1 MPDRFHPNSFTKEEY
16 VMKKE
21 NKFGAAA
28 IAKLAM
34 MTAISI
40 VLLLIVRVP
49 FPPAPFLV
57 YDPADVPIY
66 ITAFA
71 FGPAAGLIVTLIVCL
86 IQAFMLG
93 GDGLYGFLMH
103 FVATG
108 LVAVVIGIMYSRNK
122 TRKMAVIS
130 LVTAVILATAVMCVM
145 NLIVTPLYMG
155 APREAVIAM
164 LPTAIIPFNLLK
176 AGLNSVLTF
185 ILYKRVSGFLHSG
198 AIAKSAAIDT
208 DKQ

>member
-1 MPDRFHPNSFTKEEY
+1 MNNSRLSTA
-16 VMKKE
+16 M
-21 NKFGAAA
+21 
-28 IAKLAM
+28 IARLAM
-34 MTAISI
+34 MTAVSL
-40 VLLLIVRVP
+40 VLLLIVRIP

-71 FGPAAGLIVTLIVCL
+71 YGPAAGLIVTLVVCL

-108 LVAVVIGIMYSRNK
+108 IVAVVIGLMYARNK
-122 TRKMAVIS
+122 TRKRAVVS
-130 LVTAVILATAVMCVM
+130 LVTGVIVATAVMCVM

-155 APREAVIAM
+155 APREAVVAM

-176 AGLNSVLTF
+176 AGLNAVLTF
-185 ILYKRVSGFLHSG
+185 VLYKRVSGFLHRGSTVAAAEG
-198 AIAKSAAIDT
+198 AGQNAAE
-208 DKQ
+208 

>member
-1 MPDRFHPNSFTKEEY
+1 MNNSSKISTA
-16 VMKKE
+16 M
-21 NKFGAAA
+21 
-28 IAKLAM
+28 ISRLAM
-34 MTAISI
+34 MTAVSL
-40 VLLLIVRVP
+40 VLLLIVRIP

-71 FGPAAGLIVTLIVCL
+71 YGPAAGLIVTLVVCL

-108 LVAVVIGIMYSRNK
+108 IVAVVIGLMYKNNK
-122 TRKMAVIS
+122 TRKRAITALITGVI
-130 LVTAVILATAVMCVM
+130 VATAVMCVM

-155 APREAVIAM
+155 APRAAVVAM

-176 AGLNSVLTF
+176 AGLNAVLTF
-185 ILYKRVSGFLHSG
+185 ILYKRVSGFLHRE
-198 AIAKSAAIDT
+198 AALAVAERT
-208 DKQ
+208 E

>member
-1 MPDRFHPNSFTKEEY
+1 MNNQ
-16 VMKKE
+16 
-21 NKFGAAA
+21 NKFSTAA

-34 MTAISI
+34 MTAVSM
-40 VLLLIVRVP
+40 VLLLLVRIP

-71 FGPAAGLIVTLIVCL
+71 FGPAAGLIVTLVVCL

-108 LVAVVIGIMYSRNK
+108 IVAVVIGLMYKNCK
-122 TRKMAVIS
+122 TKKKAVQA
-130 LVTAVILATAVMCVM
+130 LVVGVILATAVMCVM
-145 NLIVTPLYMG
+145 NLIVTPVYMG
-155 APREAVIAM
+155 APRAAVVAM

-176 AGLNSVLTF
+176 AGINSILTF
-185 ILYKRVSGFLHSG
+185 ILYKRVSGFLHGS
-198 AIAKSAAIDT
+198 SAVRAPEEV
-208 DKQ
+208 K

>member
-1 MPDRFHPNSFTKEEY
+1 MNNQ
-16 VMKKE
+16 
-21 NKFGAAA
+21 NKFGAPA

-34 MTAISI
+34 MTAVSV
-40 VLLLIVRVP
+40 VLLLIIRIP

-71 FGPAAGLIVTLIVCL
+71 FGPAAGLVVTLVVCL

-108 LVAVVIGIMYSRNK
+108 IVAVVIGLMYSKCK
-122 TRKMAVIS
+122 TRKRAITALVVGVI
-130 LVTAVILATAVMCVM
+130 VATAVMCVM
-145 NLIVTPLYMG
+145 NLIVTPVSMG
-155 APREAVIAM
+155 APREAVAAM

-185 ILYKRVSGFLHSG
+185 ILYKRVSGFLHGSSTSKTAEG
-198 AIAKSAAIDT
+198 T
-208 DKQ
+208 R

>member
-1 MPDRFHPNSFTKEEY
+1 MNNQS
-16 VMKKE
+16 
-21 NKFGAAA
+21 KFGASA
-28 IAKLAM
+28 IARLAM
-34 MTAISI
+34 MTAVSV
-40 VLLLIVRVP
+40 VLLLIVRIP

-71 FGPAAGLIVTLIVCL
+71 FGPAAGLLVTLVVCL
-86 IQAFMLG
+86 IQAFLLG

-108 LVAVVIGIMYSRNK
+108 IVAVVIGLMYSKCK
-122 TRKMAVIS
+122 TRKRA
-130 LVTAVILATAVMCVM
+130 VTALVVGVIVATAVKALVVGVILAVIVMCAM
-145 NLIVTPLYMG
+145 NLIVTPVYMG

-176 AGLNSVLTF
+176 AGLNSILTF
-185 ILYKRVSGFLHSG
+185 ILYKRVSGFLHG
-198 AIAKSAAIDT
+198 GSAVKAAEGT
-208 DKQ
+208 R

>member
-1 MPDRFHPNSFTKEEY
+1 MN
-16 VMKKE
+16 KKISV
-21 NKFGAAA
+21 KM

-34 MTAISI
+34 MAAISM
-40 VLLLIVRVP
+40 VLLLIVRIP

-71 FGPAAGLIVTLIVCL
+71 FGPTAGLVVTLIVCL

-108 LVAVVIGIMYSRNK
+108 VAVLVIGTLYKHKK
-122 TRKMAVIS
+122 TKKRAIVCLVVGV
-130 LVTAVILATAVMCVM
+130 LVTLVVMTGM
-145 NLIVTPLYMG
+145 NMLITPMYMG
-155 APREAVIAM
+155 VDMKVVAAM

-185 ILYKRVSGFLHSG
+185 LLYKRLSGFLHNN
-198 AIAKSAAIDT
+198 
-208 DKQ
+208 

>member
-1 MPDRFHPNSFTKEEY
+1 MNSTSKISTP
-16 VMKKE
+16 M
-21 NKFGAAA
+21 
-28 IAKLAM
+28 IARLAM
-34 MTAISI
+34 MTAVSI
-40 VLLLIVRVP
+40 ILLLIIRIP

-108 LVAVVIGIMYSRNK
+108 IVAVVIGAIYYRNK
-122 TRKMAVIS
+122 TKKSAIIALVVGVI
-130 LVTAVILATAVMCVM
+130 VATVVMCIM
-145 NLIVTPLYMG
+145 NLIVTPAYMG
-155 APREAVIAM
+155 APRAAVVAM
-164 LPTAIIPFNLLK
+164 LPTVIIPFNLLK
-176 AGLNSVLTF
+176 AGINAILTL
-185 ILYKRVSGFLHSG
+185 ILYKRVSPFLHRTGVVST
-198 AIAKSAAIDT
+198 ALDE
-208 DKQ
+208 

>member
-1 MPDRFHPNSFTKEEY
+1 MNNSSKISTA
-16 VMKKE
+16 M
-21 NKFGAAA
+21 
-28 IAKLAM
+28 IARLAM
-34 MTAISI
+34 MTAVSI
-40 VLLLIVRVP
+40 VLLLIIRIP

-108 LVAVVIGIMYSRNK
+108 IVAVAIGMIYYRNK
-122 TRKMAVIS
+122 TKKSAVVA
-130 LVTAVILATAVMCVM
+130 LVIGVIVATVVMCIM
-145 NLIVTPLYMG
+145 NLIVTPAYMG
-155 APREAVIAM
+155 APREAVVAM
-164 LPTAIIPFNLLK
+164 LPTVIIPFNLLK
-176 AGLNSVLTF
+176 AGINAILTF
-185 ILYKRVSGFLHSG
+185 ILYKRVSPFLHRG
-198 AIAKSAAIDT
+198 SAVAPVEE
-208 DKQ
+208 

>member
-1 MPDRFHPNSFTKEEY
+1 MNNSRLSTA
-16 VMKKE
+16 M
-21 NKFGAAA
+21 

-34 MTAISI
+34 MTAVSL
-40 VLLLIVRVP
+40 VLLLIVRIP

-71 FGPAAGLIVTLIVCL
+71 YGPAAGLIVTLVVCL

-108 LVAVVIGIMYSRNK
+108 IVAVVIGLMYAKSKSKKR
-122 TRKMAVIS
+122 AVAS
-130 LVTAVILATAVMCVM
+130 LVTGVIVATAVMCVM
-145 NLIVTPLYMG
+145 NLIVTPVYMG
-155 APREAVIAM
+155 APREAVVAM

-176 AGLNSVLTF
+176 AGLNAVLTF
-185 ILYKRVSGFLHSG
+185 ILYKRVSGFLHRE
-198 AIAKSAAIDT
+198 AAKVAAERAE
-208 DKQ
+208 

>member
-1 MPDRFHPNSFTKEEY
+1 MN
-16 VMKKE
+16 KE

>member
-1 MPDRFHPNSFTKEEY
+1 MNNSRLSTA
-16 VMKKE
+16 M
-21 NKFGAAA
+21 
-28 IAKLAM
+28 IARLAM
-34 MTAISI
+34 MTAVSL
-40 VLLLIVRVP
+40 VLLLIVRIP

-71 FGPAAGLIVTLIVCL
+71 FGPAAGLIVTLVVCL

-108 LVAVVIGIMYSRNK
+108 IVAVVIGLMYARNK
-122 TRKMAVIS
+122 TRKRAVAS
-130 LVTAVILATAVMCVM
+130 LVTGVIVATAVMCVM
-145 NLIVTPLYMG
+145 NLIITPLYMG
-155 APREAVIAM
+155 APREAVVAM

-176 AGLNSVLTF
+176 AGLNAVLTF
-185 ILYKRVSGFLHSG
+185 ILYKRVSGFLHRGSTV
-198 AIAKSAAIDT
+198 AAAESAEQNPAE
-208 DKQ
+208 

>member
-1 MPDRFHPNSFTKEEY
+1 MNNSSKFT
-16 VMKKE
+16 
-21 NKFGAAA
+21 AAS

-34 MTAISI
+34 MTAVSV
-40 VLLLIVRVP
+40 VLLLIIRIP

-108 LVAVVIGIMYSRNK
+108 IVAVVIGLMYSKSK
-122 TRKMAVIS
+122 TKKRAIIS
-130 LVTAVILATAVMCVM
+130 LAVAVVVATAVMCVM
-145 NLIVTPLYMG
+145 NILVTPAYMG
-155 APREAVIAM
+155 APREAVVAM
-164 LPTAIIPFNLLK
+164 IPTVIIPFNLLK
-176 AGLNSVLTF
+176 AGLNAVLTF
-185 ILYKRVSGFLHSG
+185 ILYKRVSGFLHG
-198 AIAKSAAIDT
+198 PTNFDAKVHVINA
-208 DKQ
+208 QYGE

>member
-1 MPDRFHPNSFTKEEY
+1 MNNSSKLSTA
-16 VMKKE
+16 M
-21 NKFGAAA
+21 

-34 MTAISI
+34 MTAVSL
-40 VLLLIVRVP
+40 VLLLIIRVP

-71 FGPAAGLIVTLIVCL
+71 FGPAAGLIVTLVVCL

-108 LVAVVIGIMYSRNK
+108 IVAVVIGLMYANHK
-122 TRKMAVIS
+122 TRKRAIIS
-130 LVTAVILATAVMCVM
+130 LVTGVIVATVVMCVM

-155 APREAVIAM
+155 APREAVVAM
-164 LPTAIIPFNLLK
+164 LPTAIIPFNLIK
-176 AGLNSVLTF
+176 AGLNAILTC
-185 ILYKRVSGFLHSG
+185 ILYKRVSGFLHRG
-198 AIAKSAAIDT
+198 AAVTVAEKAE
-208 DKQ
+208 